1 MELWAESLRVEEV
14 AASVATAMAQ
24 LRAEELPR
32 VTPLHRVPDRAERPL
47 NLQRPAASMLRLMPP
62 ARFVESE
69 ARAVRTWALAGE
81 ATQLAAAQWAAL
93 AGWRVARSWW
103 CPTRMARSVV
113 VEGRTRLRASHRS
126 VGPIFAAVRWRPL
139 GALPRGFGC
148 GPAASARSARF
159 RSALCPMRRVNEG
172 PQRRPHSKPVR
183 GERESGTSS
192 RLPLMKRR
200 LTKPVRF

>member
-126 VGPIFAAVRWRPL
+126 VRATRASNPAPQVSLSVGYSSTGEAGCPDSSSNHDGP
-139 GALPRGFGC
+139 
-148 GPAASARSARF
+148 
-159 RSALCPMRRVNEG
+159 
-172 PQRRPHSKPVR
+172 K
-183 GERESGTSS
+183 
-192 RLPLMKRR
+192 
-200 LTKPVRF
+200 

>member
-126 VGPIFAAVRWRPL
+126 VGPIFAAVRWRPWAPCP
-139 GALPRGFGC
+139 GALDAAPLPPLGLR
-148 GPAASARSARF
+148 ASALRSAPCGG
-159 RSALCPMRRVNEG
+159 SMRAHKGGRTQNQSEAREKAG
-172 PQRRPHSKPVR
+172 P
-183 GERESGTSS
+183 
-192 RLPLMKRR
+192 LPLMKRR